1 MTKLAQPDP
10 HHGGRPRNPDA
21 FRLLEELGTNPKVYY
36 LSTRKWV
43 REMGDQYFGKK
54 KDMHAAAKH

>member
-1 MTKLAQPDP
+1 VTKLAQPDP
-10 HHGGRPRNPDA
+10 HHSGRPRNPDV

-43 REMGDQYFGKK
+43 RKMGDQYFGKK
-54 KDMHAAAKH
+54 AKRAAAKH